1 MLAKIN
7 AFRWDVTL
15 VFFVLIELSCRIPRL
30 LKTRL
35 FILTPR

>member
-7 AFRWDVTL
+7 AFRWDMVL
-15 VFFVLIELSCRIPRL
+15 LFRVFGELSRRVPRL

-35 FILTPR
+35 LSLVFR